1 MNLFRRSGPRGRM
14 MGLGVGRPR
23 TAAAAAGS
31 DNPLELVRG
40 EIAILKKLDHPHVVR
55 LYEVLDDP
63 SGDSLYMG

>member
-23 TAAAAAGS
+23 AAAGN